1 MLLLLMNSK
10 GVKKAALE
18 RLFSGLADEGETT
31 QALMDALLLNDSNK
45 CIDGRLRVV
54 AFGM

>member
-18 RLFSGLADEGETT
+18 RLFSELADEGETT

-45 CIDGRLRVV
+45 CIV